1 MLRGGNGSVSGSG
14 SSVSGSGS
22 GSGSSCFVVGV
33 CVGVCVS
40 FGVSMSGVSMMKM
53 LGSSSSSS
61 SSASSSRRSC
71 LSQYCMFLRKVL
83 GGSSSEKE
91 EELQELHRD
100 VVDEQQDLGILRT
113 PPAKAKA
120 FSQQSDCNNNDDSAE
135 KLHKKNSSSWLTP
148 TRLDSRRQDM
158 HDPSPRA
165 REEILTW
172 DDYFMNVAFLSAR
185 RSKDPHKRVGA
196 CVVSPRKIILGIGYN
211 GFPRG
216 CADDDLPWSKVS
228 KRQDNTQLDTKHPYV
243 CHAEVNAI
251 MNTETR
257 ASLHGSRIYVTLFP
271 CNECTKLIIQSGIS
285 QVVYYESKA
294 GAEGFHDENA
304 PPPVNENFGV
314 CKPCAVDAKTASF
327 MASRRMLDLAG
338 VQVRQHVPQQSM

>member
-1 MLRGGNGSVSGSG
+1 MKSLVSSCSMFMLRGGSSVSGSG
-14 SSVSGSGS
+14 SSVSSGS

-40 FGVSMSGVSMMKM
+40 FGVSMSGVSMVKM
-53 LGSSSSSS
+53 FGSSSSSS
-61 SSASSSRRSC
+61 SSSSTSRRWC

-83 GGSSSEKE
+83 GGSSYDEE

-113 PPAKAKA
+113 PPAKA
-120 FSQQSDCNNNDDSAE
+120 FSQQSDCSNNDDSAE

-172 DDYFMNVAFLSAR
+172 DDYFMSVAFLSAR

-257 ASLHGSRIYVTLFP
+257 ASLHGNRVT
-271 CNECTKLIIQSGIS
+271 
-285 QVVYYESKA
+285 
-294 GAEGFHDENA
+294 
-304 PPPVNENFGV
+304 
-314 CKPCAVDAKTASF
+314 
-327 MASRRMLDLAG
+327 
-338 VQVRQHVPQQSM
+338 

>member
-1 MLRGGNGSVSGSG
+1 
-14 SSVSGSGS
+14 
-22 GSGSSCFVVGV
+22 
-33 CVGVCVS
+33 
-40 FGVSMSGVSMMKM
+40 
-53 LGSSSSSS
+53 
-61 SSASSSRRSC
+61 
-71 LSQYCMFLRKVL
+71 MFLRKVL
-83 GGSSSEKE
+83 GSSSYEEEEE

-113 PPAKAKA
+113 PPAKV
-120 FSQQSDCNNNDDSAE
+120 FSQQSDCSNNDDSAE

-172 DDYFMNVAFLSAR
+172 DDYFMSVAFLSAR

-228 KRQDNTQLDTKHPYV
+228 KRNDNTQLDTKHPYV